1 MTYRN
6 ITKEQ
11 LVRIVTE
18 AVTEELRRRG
28 ESRQVPAGIAAR
40 HIHLSAADVER
51 LFGSGYILTPKK
63 ALTQPGQYACEECLD
78 VIGPK
83 GELKR
88 VRVLGPA
95 RNSTQVEL
103 SQTDCRTIGVKA
115 PLRSSGDLQG
125 TPGVTLRGPKGEYA
139 ISGGVIVADRHLH
152 MSALEA
158 AAFGLSDGDRVSV
171 RIGGAKPGIMGNVLV
186 RAGQGHALDFHIDT
200 DDANAFLLSQGQ
212 FVTVLDKEE

>member
-1 MTYRN
+1 MIYQN

-18 AVTEELRRRG
+18 AVAEELRRRG
-28 ESRQVPAGIAAR
+28 SSRQVPAGIAAR
-40 HIHLSAADVER
+40 HIHLSTADVER
-51 LFGSGYILTPKK
+51 LFGRGYVLTPKK
-63 ALTQPGQYACEECLD
+63 DLTQPGQYACEECLD

-95 RNSTQVEL
+95 RNATQVEL

-125 TPGVTLRGPKGEYA
+125 SPGVVLRGPKGEY
-139 ISGGVIVADRHLH
+139 SLSSGVIVADRHLH

-158 AAFGLSDGDRVSV
+158 AAFGLTDGDRVSV
-171 RIGGAKPGIMGNVLV
+171 RIDGPKPGIMGNVLV
-186 RAGQGHALDFHIDT
+186 RAGKGHSLDFHIDT

-212 FVTVLDKEE
+212 LVTVLDKEE